1 MGNEFIKVSEQPRYA
16 RLTLSRPPLNVL
28 NIAMI
33 QQINDYL
40 ESLASRRDR
49 CALLI
54 DADGPGFSAGV
65 DIPEHLAESVGL
77 MLESFH
83 QTIRLIH
90 NLPMPVIAAVH
101 GGTYGGGMELAV
113 FCDIVLAAD
122 DLKIGV
128 PEITLG
134 VYPPVAVAL
143 LTQFIGYRRSA
154 ELILTGRV
162 IGASEALETG
172 LVNHVFAASDFR
184 DQITQYMTQLT
195 QLSAFSLGNT
205 RRALRMASLSTF
217 EKALTTSERL
227 YLGELMTGKDPVEG
241 LSAFMQKRQPK
252 WQDQ

>member
-1 MGNEFIKVSEQPRYA
+1 MGNEFIKVSEHPRYA

-28 NIAMI
+28 NIEMI

-40 ESLASRRDR
+40 ASLATRGKF

-54 DADGPGFSAGV
+54 DADGLSFSAGV
-65 DIPEHLAESVGL
+65 DIPEHRAESVGQL
-77 MLESFH
+77 LESFH

-90 NLPMPVIAAVH
+90 NLPMPVVAAVH

-122 DLKIGV
+122 DLMIGI

-143 LTQFIGYRRSA
+143 LSQIIGYRRSA
-154 ELILTGRV
+154 ELILTGRA
-162 IGASEALETG
+162 IGASEALEIG
-172 LVNHVFAASDFR
+172 LVNHVFPASGFR
-184 DQITQYMTQLT
+184 DQTTQYMTQLT
-195 QLSAFSLGNT
+195 RLSAFSLGNT
-205 RRALRMASLSTF
+205 RRALRKASLPTF
-217 EKALTTSERL
+217 EAALTTSERL
-227 YLGELMTGKDPVEG
+227 YLDELMTGKDPEEG